1 MWFMKAQKAKVA
13 LGACD
18 WDCKWDSEF
27 EIRSM
32 GGDDMVAGG
41 SKEFGIGIWGN
52 EILIERKGWIGKK
65 EGGEE
70 KADDIW
76 CV

>member
-1 MWFMKAQKAKVA
+1 
-13 LGACD
+13 
-18 WDCKWDSEF
+18 
-27 EIRSM
+27 M

>member
-13 LGACD
+13 IGACD

-41 SKEFGIGIWGN
+41 SKEFGIG
-52 EILIERKGWIGKK
+52 KK
-65 EGGEE
+65 EGVEE

>member
-1 MWFMKAQKAKVA
+1 MADQDGDVVYEGTEGKGGNWGLR
-13 LGACD
+13 LGL
-18 WDCKWDSEF
+18 EF

-41 SKEFGIGIWGN
+41 SKKFGIGIWGN

-70 KADDIW
+70 KADDI
-76 CV
+76 